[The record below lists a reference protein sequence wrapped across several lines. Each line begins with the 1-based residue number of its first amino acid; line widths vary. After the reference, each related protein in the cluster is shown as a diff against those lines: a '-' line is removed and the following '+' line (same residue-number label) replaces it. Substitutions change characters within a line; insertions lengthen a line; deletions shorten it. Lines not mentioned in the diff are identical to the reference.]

1 MELPCLCEDRISRPL
16 PPGRLVAARTMPQ
29 VVIRDEAPADLEAI
43 DAVLAAAFGGED
55 EVRLVRALRS
65 TGELACSLVVDLAG
79 EIGGHLAFEELRIE
93 PMPAAP
99 VWALAPLAVL
109 PEQQRRGLGSRLV
122 VAGLE
127 RARAAG
133 VGAVVVLGDPA
144 YYERFGFRGELVR
157 ALRTPWD
164 GPHLMGL
171 LLREG
176 PAPAGTARYPDAF
189 FG

>member
-1 MELPCLCEDRISRPL
+1 MLRRVFE
-16 PPGRLVAARTMPQ
+16 
-29 VVIRDEAPADLEAI
+29 VVIRDEGPVDLPRV

-65 TGELACSLVVDLAG
+65 AGELACSLVAELEGTIV
-79 EIGGHLAFEELRIE
+79 GHVAFEALRVE
-93 PMPAAP
+93 PEPASP

-109 PEQQRRGLGSRLV
+109 PARQRQGLGSKLV
-122 VAGLE
+122 SAGLE

-144 YYERFGFRGELVR
+144 YYERFGFRGELVS

-171 LLREG
+171 LLHDG
-176 PAPAGTARYPDAF
+176 PVPAGTARYPDAF